1 MTAPSGELFSMNS
14 MRAIYVRSLFFVLG
28 FAALLLIEQ
37 ITPPPHGDSAT
48 PTAVVGSGHSPA

>member
-1 MTAPSGELFSMNS
+1 MIVTSGEMLTMNA
-14 MRAIYVRSLFFVLG
+14 MCAIYVRCLVLVLG